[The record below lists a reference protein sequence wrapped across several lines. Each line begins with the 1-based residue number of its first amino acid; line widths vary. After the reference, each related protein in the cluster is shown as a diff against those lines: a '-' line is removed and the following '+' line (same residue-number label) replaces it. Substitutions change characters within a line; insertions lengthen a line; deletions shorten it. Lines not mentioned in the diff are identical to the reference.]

1 MSGGGEGKSG
11 FASGAGGAANRRSQ
25 ALAASRRLSMP
36 VVGLHTATVTTHTGE
51 CFLWDVYWRVADDGA
66 GTAMEERRLSA
77 GPLPETTERLT
88 ELLQRSNNGKAR
100 A

>member
-1 MSGGGEGKSG
+1 VNLLSGGGEGKSG

-51 CFLWDVYWRVADDGA
+51 FFLLGRCVGGLLMLVQVRRWRREG
-66 GTAMEERRLSA
+66 
-77 GPLPETTERLT
+77 
-88 ELLQRSNNGKAR
+88 
-100 A
+100 